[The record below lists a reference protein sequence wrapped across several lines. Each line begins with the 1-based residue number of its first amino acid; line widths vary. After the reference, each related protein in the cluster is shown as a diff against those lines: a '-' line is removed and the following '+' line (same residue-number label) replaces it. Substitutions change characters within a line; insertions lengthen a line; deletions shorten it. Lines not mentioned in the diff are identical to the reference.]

1 MRPNEAV
8 LSSSTWG
15 PRNPIANWPGPTIA
29 SSFAARSSCC
39 WPAWLPLDKSGR
51 WTVWSSW
58 PQPNLAIYQPAAVG
72 FYFSQNGKIGSF
84 VIGFDRWRP
93 DLVANWPDRVIH
105 SPWLL
110 KPIRAKGQP
119 PALWLEVHN
128 ESVVYW
134 LGKRQRVQCLCI
146 RLVRKCTCWVWGY
159 GVELVL
165 AN

>member
-1 MRPNEAV
+1 MRLCCQVPPEARETQSPIGQGPQLHQV
-8 LSSSTWG
+8 LLPDLVAGRT
-15 PRNPIANWPGPTIA
+15 
-29 SSFAARSSCC
+29 
-39 WPAWLPLDKSGR
+39 WLPLDKSGR

-93 DLVANWPDRVIH
+93 DVVANWPDRVIH
-105 SPWLL
+105 FPWLL